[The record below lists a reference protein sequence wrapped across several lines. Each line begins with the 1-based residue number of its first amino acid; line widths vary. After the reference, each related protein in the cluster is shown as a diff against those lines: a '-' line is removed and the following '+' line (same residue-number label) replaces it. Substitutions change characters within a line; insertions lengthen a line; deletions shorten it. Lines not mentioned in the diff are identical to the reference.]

1 MTEIACIWDTTTES
15 RIVKQE
21 EDILLSPVQF
31 GISLENAKWQVH
43 VVCGG
48 EREEKTGPRTREI
61 GGRDGAKK
69 CQR

>member
-1 MTEIACIWDTTTES
+1 M
-15 RIVKQE
+15 KQE